1 MEQSSYYKK
10 YIILEELDSGFGLQN
25 LPEGFIRLESG
36 KDGIALSLQIKH
48 LRGGTSPYTVI
59 IVYNTV
65 KETEIFRVG
74 NFEVFNGMGGF
85 RRNLDISSIQAVG
98 LKPENIKYV
107 LIASEHRDR
116 VFIPLI
122 GICSKTMPWDEAV
135 RQSLLRKE
143 KPVETKREKGNIIP
157 LTEVEPSRS
166 GAHKDNRE
174 NKFNKDNKEN
184 AENLVDDV
192 KLEKKLKET
201 FETIEPFSN
210 PRHDYAWY
218 RVNDIAKLSNLLFL
232 CNMRV
237 PLFANPK
244 ILVGLFKYRHILAGF
259 YRSAHNDMNYF
270 VLGVPA
276 KDDSDGKPFEN
287 ICRWVES
294 QNKEYDDMKGYWLV
308 YVNLKNGEFVN

>member
-25 LPEGFIRLESG
+25 LPEGFVRLESG

-59 IVYNTV
+59 IVYNTAQ
-65 KETEIFRVG
+65 ETEIFRVG
-74 NFEVFNGMGGF
+74 NLEVFNGMGGL
-85 RRNLDISSIQAVG
+85 RRNLDNSAMQAVG
-98 LKPENIKYV
+98 LKPENIKYII
-107 LIASEHRDR
+107 IASEHRNR

-122 GICSKTMPWDEAV
+122 GICSKTRPWDETV
-135 RQSLLRKE
+135 RQRLLRKE
-143 KPVETKREKGNIIP
+143 KPTETKPEKDNIIS
-157 LTEVEPSRS
+157 LVKAEPAQR
-166 GAHKDNRE
+166 GEYRE
-174 NKFNKDNKEN
+174 NKEN
-184 AENLVDDV
+184 VENIVDDI

-308 YVNLKNGEFVN
+308 YVNLKNGEFVK